1 MGVLK
6 IAEVGQGEDG
16 NKIMYG
22 WKMDIWGKIWGRD
35 VGLGGKGFMGRK
47 GGGGQLCMRIW
58 RGIVERR
65 LLLYCGLMVDKKCE

>member
-35 VGLGGKGFMGRK
+35 VGLGGKGIYGEKGWRRAIMYEDMAWNSREKVIVVLWFDGR
-47 GGGGQLCMRIW
+47 
-58 RGIVERR
+58 
-65 LLLYCGLMVDKKCE
+65 